1 MYTMPYN
8 LPLQALQKGKRRI
21 VKKVLDLFNIDKSKA
36 LCISFR
42 FTHFHRQ
49 VLLKL

>member
-1 MYTMPYN
+1 MHIMLYH
-8 LPLQALQKGKRRI
+8 LSSQALQKGGKGELR
-21 VKKVLDLFNIDKSKA
+21 KA